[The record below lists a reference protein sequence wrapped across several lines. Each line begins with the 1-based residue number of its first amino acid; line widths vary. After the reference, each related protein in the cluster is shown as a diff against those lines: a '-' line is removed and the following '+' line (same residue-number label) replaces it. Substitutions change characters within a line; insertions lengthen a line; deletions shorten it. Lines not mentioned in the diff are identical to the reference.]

1 MRNQLLEECQ
11 ALASFAL
18 SAGKKIP
25 GAAAQTLEALASG
38 ELRGG
43 ETTAEGKE
51 GSPGSNSA
59 LGADATVQ
67 QLTEI
72 HGRLAEIVAPATPRS
87 VIAMQAARKGVFGPL
102 GSVRLLR
109 RMMWAA
115 GLSFLLAVVPF
126 GLAGV
131 GGLSPIFNSKVLQL
145 FLYVAAAG
153 LGASFFALFKANR
166 YVVNNT
172 FDPHFEPTYWVR
184 FALGVIAGTILGAFI
199 DVGDGQFAKPTLAA
213 LGGFSADAVQRILN
227 KLVEAI
233 SSLVRGEPRE
243 IMAAQEQALKAD
255 LMEQSTKLRFRI
267 AGDLVGLQR
276 ELYSDAQTGDLH
288 QKIQGLIDD
297 LIGPTPAEEGVSAQP
312 AEAAGP

>member
-1 MRNQLLEECQ
+1 M
-11 ALASFAL
+11 ASFAL

-25 GAAAQTLEALASG
+25 GAAAQTLEALASE

-51 GSPGSNSA
+51 RSSGSNSA
-59 LGADATVQ
+59 LGADATVE

-87 VIAMQAARKGVFGPL
+87 VMAIQSARKGVFSPL

-109 RMMWAA
+109 RLISAA
-115 GLSFLLAVVPF
+115 GLFFLLAVIPR

-131 GGLSPIFNSKVLQL
+131 PNLEPIFSHQVLNL

-172 FDPHFEPTYWVR
+172 FDPNFEPTYWVR
-184 FALGVIAGTILGAFI
+184 FALGVIAGTILGAFVN
-199 DVGDGQFAKPTLAA
+199 VGDGQFARPTLAA

-227 KLVEAI
+227 KLVEAM
-233 SSLVRGEPRE
+233 SSLVRGETTE

-255 LMEQSTKLRFRI
+255 LREQSTKLRLRI

-276 ELYSDAQTGDLH
+276 ELNPEVQIGDLH
-288 QKIQGLIDD
+288 SKVQRLIDN
-297 LIGPTPAEEGVSAQP
+297 LIGPTPAEEGVSTQTR
-312 AEAAGP
+312 